1 MFRFYKKVLLLTL
14 VIIII
19 GFFPFLLWGK
29 EYWLELSC
37 SFFISFINMMVGYY
51 LALNA
56 INKSDPEFYKL
67 VFGGMLIRMGI
78 LFGVSIYLILSNFV
92 SATPYMLFLI
102 LFYVIHQWTEITSWL
117 QELPIKKAQLS

>member
-1 MFRFYKKVLLLTL
+1 MV
-14 VIIII
+14 
-19 GFFPFLLWGK
+19 
-29 EYWLELSC
+29 
-37 SFFISFINMMVGYY
+37 VGYY

-67 VFGGMLIRMGI
+67 VFGGMLIRMAV